1 MNRLRRCA
9 RPTSCYWHPRAHAA
23 AHPAGKHSN
32 RRPSSIRHAP
42 HRGCVQPGAH
52 ARAFGRRATRVRSGP
67 TRSIRRAPHGLSRVS
82 TKQYSCKEHYAPRHA
97 QFTLPVPAGAS
108 AVRYCAVL
116 TQCTL
121 RRTSE
126 TFAQRDPGQ
135 PIGFQQAQSTAHG
148 GGSVLW
154 RCRWR
159 SCCGRPRRA
168 SSSCS
173 ARQRGFPPGVA
184 RSTARC
190 NAVPHMA
197 AFIAT

>member
-1 MNRLRRCA
+1 MRLHIQQASTATAAPPAFGTRLTVA
-9 RPTSCYWHPRAHAA
+9 VSNLAHMRAH
-23 AHPAGKHSN
+23 
-32 RRPSSIRHAP
+32 
-42 HRGCVQPGAH
+42 
-52 ARAFGRRATRVRSGP
+52 AFGRRATRVRSGP
-67 TRSIRRAPHGLSRVS
+67 TRSIRRVPRGLSRVS
-82 TKQYSCKEHYAPRHA
+82 TKQCSCKEHYASRYAHC
-97 QFTLPVPAGAS
+97 TLPVPAGAS

-159 SCCGRPRRA
+159 SCCGRPRTA

-173 ARQRGFPPGVA
+173 ARQRSGL
-184 RSTARC
+184 SARC
-190 NAVPHMA
+190 RTQHGTLQRCAAYRGVSCNAG
-197 AFIAT
+197 